1 MSKLIETFVEK
12 KHDWINSLLEHIQIS
27 LMSLLIA
34 IIIAIPLAILL
45 SQSKK
50 ISEIILQI
58 TGMLQTIPSLALLGL
73 FIPIFGIGRVPA
85 IIALVIY
92 AIFPILQNT
101 ITGLNE
107 IDPSLKEAATA
118 FGMNKF
124 EKLKKFELPLAMPI
138 IISGIRT
145 STVLIIGTA
154 TLASLIGAGGLGTF
168 ILLGIDR
175 NNSSL
180 ILIGAITS
188 ALLAILFNFGIK
200 ILEKRRLK
208 TIIISFISMVLLLV
222 ISNTGNMK
230 MGEDRIVI
238 AGKLGSEPDI
248 LINMYKDLIEENS
261 NIKVDLKPNFGKT
274 TFLYEALKK
283 GDIDIY
289 PEFTGTITS
298 SLLQSHPKISNDKE
312 SVYNAAKEGIYNQD
326 KLVLLEPMLFQDTYA
341 LAVPEKIAKENNLT
355 SISDLKRVENKLIAG
370 FTLEFNDREDG
381 NKGLKSIYNL
391 NLNVKTMEASLRYG
405 AIEKGDIQIMDAYS
419 TDGQIKKYNLKILK
433 DDKNMFPAYQGAPL
447 IREEILK
454 KYPELKEI
462 LEKLANRITEDEMIE
477 MNYKVTIEGKDASII
492 AREYLK
498 NNGLIK

>member
-1 MSKLIETFVEK
+1 
-12 KHDWINSLLEHIQIS
+12 
-27 LMSLLIA
+27 
-34 IIIAIPLAILL
+34 
-45 SQSKK
+45 
-50 ISEIILQI
+50 
-58 TGMLQTIPSLALLGL
+58 
-73 FIPIFGIGRVPA
+73 
-85 IIALVIY
+85 
-92 AIFPILQNT
+92 
-101 ITGLNE
+101 
-107 IDPSLKEAATA
+107 
-118 FGMNKF
+118 
-124 EKLKKFELPLAMPI
+124 
-138 IISGIRT
+138 
-145 STVLIIGTA
+145 
-154 TLASLIGAGGLGTF
+154 
-168 ILLGIDR
+168 
-175 NNSSL
+175 
-180 ILIGAITS
+180 
-188 ALLAILFNFGIK
+188 
-200 ILEKRRLK
+200 
-208 TIIISFISMVLLLV
+208 
-222 ISNTGNMK
+222 
-230 MGEDRIVI
+230 
-238 AGKLGSEPDI
+238 
-248 LINMYKDLIEENS
+248 MYKDLIEENS

>member
-1 MSKLIETFVEK
+1 
-12 KHDWINSLLEHIQIS
+12 
-27 LMSLLIA
+27 
-34 IIIAIPLAILL
+34 
-45 SQSKK
+45 
-50 ISEIILQI
+50 
-58 TGMLQTIPSLALLGL
+58 
-73 FIPIFGIGRVPA
+73 
-85 IIALVIY
+85 
-92 AIFPILQNT
+92 
-101 ITGLNE
+101 
-107 IDPSLKEAATA
+107 
-118 FGMNKF
+118 MNKF